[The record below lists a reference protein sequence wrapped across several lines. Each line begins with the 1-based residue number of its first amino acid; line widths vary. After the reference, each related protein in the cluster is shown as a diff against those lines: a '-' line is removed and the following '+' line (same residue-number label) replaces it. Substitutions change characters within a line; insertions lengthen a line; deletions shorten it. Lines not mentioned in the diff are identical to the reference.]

1 MNQALAYLNTHAAP
15 GARIYKRCFEPGHL
29 AWMRGDLE
37 LSADLIERAQD
48 QEQRLYKIHLQLA
61 QESLAG

>member
-1 MNQALAYLNTHAAP
+1 MLRAVTVDDPRVGKEEIEY
-15 GARIYKRCFEPGHL
+15 
-29 AWMRGDLE
+29 
-37 LSADLIERAQD
+37 LIERAQD